1 MNSPLRLALVSF
13 FCTSGLVLAGALH
26 ERIEQS
32 PARDL
37 QLPQVARAAD
47 LAAGAV
53 QASLM
58 TLRIGPEAPTV
69 AAGITPPTLVPDG
82 FLAVEP
88 IDLPDSRPWTP
99 PTWFPEAESEALWAL
114 EGMDG
119 APVTQGSAP
128 RLRSRSAFVYDL
140 DAGTVLMAKAPDTRR
155 PVASLT
161 KVVTALALGSESP
174 DLDARL
180 CMDGSS
186 RPGWPGAVSRIR
198 TGTCT
203 QGWDLLGAALVRS
216 DNGAA
221 MALAEVSG
229 LPYGVFVDR
238 MNEVVNDLG
247 MDQST
252 FSDPSGVEDDN
263 LSTARDMTRAVVA
276 ASAHPVVAPAI
287 NAPYWDIVDQTRD
300 RRRRVRTT
308 NKLINRKGTEVV
320 AGKTGYTDT
329 ARHCFTGVFRTRDG
343 RRVAITTLGA
353 YRGHQRWSDVRALL
367 SWVEGGAG
375 S

>member
-1 MNSPLRLALVSF
+1 MNTPLRLALVSF
-13 FCTSGLVLAGALH
+13 ACTSGLILVGALH

-32 PARDL
+32 PARGV

-47 LAAGAV
+47 LAADAV
-53 QASLM
+53 QASLL
-58 TLRIGPEAPTV
+58 TFRPAPPAPV
-69 AAGITPPTLVPDG
+69 VVAGITPPVLVPDG
-82 FLAVEP
+82 FLAIEP
-88 IDLPDSRPWTP
+88 IDQPGTGPWSP
-99 PTWFPEAESEALWAL
+99 PAWFPEEEADALWSL
-114 EGMDG
+114 EGIG
-119 APVTQGSAP
+119 GTPVAQADAP

-140 DAGTVLMAKAPDTRR
+140 DSGRVLLAKAADTRR

-161 KVVTALALGSESP
+161 KVVSALTLGAESP
-174 DLDARL
+174 DMDAIL

-229 LPYGVFVDR
+229 LPYGVFIDR
-238 MNEVVNDLG
+238 MNEVVADLG
-247 MDQST
+247 MTQST

-276 ASAHPVVAPAI
+276 ATAHPLVAPAV
-287 NAPYWDIVDQTRD
+287 NAPWWDVTDHTRE
-300 RRRRVRTT
+300 RTRRVRTT
-308 NKLINRKGTEVV
+308 NKLIDRSGTEVL

-343 RRVAITTLGA
+343 RRVALTTLGA
-353 YRGHQRWSDVRALL
+353 RRGHHRWSDVRALL
-367 SWVEGGAG
+367 DWVERGAG

>member
-1 MNSPLRLALVSF
+1 MKSPLRLALVSF
-13 FCTSGLVLAGALH
+13 LCTSGLVFGGALNEQL
-26 ERIEQS
+26 ERS
-32 PARDL
+32 PAREL
-37 QLPQVARAAD
+37 HLPQVARAAD

-53 QASLM
+53 HASLM
-58 TLRIGPEAPTV
+58 TLRLRPPPPVV
-69 AAGITPPTLVPDG
+69 AAGITPPALVPDG
-82 FLAVEP
+82 FLALEP
-88 IDLPDSRPWTP
+88 IDLPDARPWTP
-99 PTWFPEAESEALWAL
+99 PPWFPAEEADALWAL
-114 EGMDG
+114 EGMAG
-119 APVTQGSAP
+119 MAVAQETAP

-140 DAGTVLMAKAPDTRR
+140 DSGQVLMQKAADTRR

-161 KVVTALALGSESP
+161 KVVTAITLGAESP
-174 DLDARL
+174 DLDAEL

-229 LPYGVFVDR
+229 LPYRVFVDR
-238 MNEVVNDLG
+238 MNEVVSDLG

-287 NAPYWDIVDQTRD
+287 NAPFWDVTDQTRD

-308 NKLINRKGTEVV
+308 NKLIARQGSEVL

-329 ARHCFTGVFRTRDG
+329 ARHCFAGVFRTRDG

-353 YRGHQRWSDVRALL
+353 HRGHQRWSDVRALL
-367 SWVEGGAG
+367 RWVEAGAG
-375 S
+375 A

>member
-1 MNSPLRLALVSF
+1 MNSPLRLAFVSF
-13 FCTSGLVLAGALH
+13 VCTSGLVLGGALH
-26 ERIEQS
+26 EHIARS

-47 LAAGAV
+47 LAADAV

-58 TLRIGPEAPTV
+58 TLRFRPAARTV
-69 AAGITPPTLVPDG
+69 ALGITPPTLVPDG
-82 FLAVEP
+82 FLALEP
-88 IDLPDSRPWTP
+88 VDLPGPGTWTP
-99 PTWFPEAESEALWAL
+99 PAWFPEGEAEALWAL

-119 APVTQGSAP
+119 APIAQGSAP

-161 KVVTALALGSESP
+161 KVVTALTLGSESP
-174 DLDARL
+174 DLDAEL

-186 RPGWPGAVSRIR
+186 RPGWPGAVSRIQ

-238 MNEVVNDLG
+238 MNEVVSDLG

-276 ASAHPVVAPAI
+276 GSAHPVVAPVI
-287 NAPYWDIVDQTRD
+287 NAPFWDVVDHTRD

-308 NKLINRKGTEVV
+308 NKLIDRPGTDVL

-353 YRGHQRWSDVRALL
+353 HRGHQRWSDVRALL
-367 SWVEGGAG
+367 GWVEAGAG